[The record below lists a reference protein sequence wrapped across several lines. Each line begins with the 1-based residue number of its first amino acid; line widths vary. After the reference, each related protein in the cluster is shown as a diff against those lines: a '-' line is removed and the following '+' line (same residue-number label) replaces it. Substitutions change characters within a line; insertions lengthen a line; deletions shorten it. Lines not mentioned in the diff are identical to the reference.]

1 MTAETHRGDEAHG
14 GKAGRY
20 PADACVS
27 AEADTA
33 SRVRTKAEAG
43 GRMEAV
49 VERGNLMLAYQRVVE
64 NEGAAGV
71 DGLTVSELKGHLKQ
85 PWPQIRARLLAGGY
99 VPLPVRRVDI
109 AKPDGGLRTLGIPAV
124 VDHESESRRHA
135 ARRAAL
141 AAALQHRVD

>member
-1 MTAETHRGDEAHG
+1 MATPKGRTGNAVSRRRVLVLRPMKAETHRRDEAHRG
-14 GKAGRY
+14 EAGRY

-33 SRVRTKAEAG
+33 SCMRTKAEAG

-85 PWPQIRARLLAGGY
+85 HWPQIRARLLAGG
-99 VPLPVRRVDI
+99 
-109 AKPDGGLRTLGIPAV
+109 
-124 VDHESESRRHA
+124 
-135 ARRAAL
+135 
-141 AAALQHRVD
+141 